1 MLFSVRTTVGQERI
15 VADLLG
21 ARIRKDNAPVYSI
34 SVIDTLRGYIVV
46 ESPSEV
52 ELKKAVYGVPHIKGV
67 VKGELML
74 PEVEHFFEEKPLTVD
89 IHKGD
94 LVELTSGPF
103 KGERAKVIRVD
114 DAKDKITVELV
125 EATVPIPITLDAASI
140 RVITQK
146 LKKE

>member
-15 VADLLG
+15 VADLLE
-21 ARIRKDNAPVYSI
+21 ARAKKENAPIYSI
-34 SVIDTLRGYIVV
+34 SVIDTLRGYIII
-46 ESPSEV
+46 ESPNEV
-52 ELKKAVYGVPHIKGV
+52 ELKKTIYGVPHVKGV
-67 VKGELML
+67 VKGELDL
-74 PEVEHFFEEKPLTVD
+74 SEVEHFFEEKPLTVD

-103 KGERAKVIRVD
+103 KGEKAKVIRVD
-114 DAKDKITVELV
+114 EAKDKITVELV

-146 LKKE
+146 IKKE

>member
-1 MLFSVRTTVGQERI
+1 MIFTVRTTVGQERM
-15 VADLLG
+15 VADLLQSKQKNEE
-21 ARIRKDNAPVYSI
+21 AIVYSI
-34 SVIDTLRGYIVV
+34 SVIDNLRGYIFV
-46 ESPSEV
+46 ESPNEP
-52 ELKKAVYGVPHIKGV
+52 ELKKMLYNVPHLKGV
-67 VKGELML
+67 VKGGIDLT
-74 PEVEHFFEEKPLTVD
+74 EVEHFFEEKPLTVD

-103 KGERAKVIRVD
+103 KGEKAKVVRVD

-146 LKKE
+146 LEKK